1 MKFKMSEDLKEAQ
14 YEDNQVSKKFTLIIV
29 IIVSIIV
36 FLIVYLL
43 TNWLI
48 KKNEPAPVV
57 ETKKEITDKDVS
69 KLINILEYNRDGQDE
84 YLPTFYIED
93 TTTSNL
99 TDRELLN
106 FALANVDKS
115 ILTKTD
121 KENIYTIKTE
131 ELENNLKSFVKTKN
145 DLFKEELNVNLD
157 DEILN
162 VKYDKDKDYYI
173 LTYTNKD
180 NNGNN
185 NDDDKIIDDY
195 YYKFISAKEFDNK
208 KLEIYESVIF
218 TTLEKKINDDTT
230 TSYICKIYKDYNH
243 NNLIETKP
251 NMSLDQLKKKN
262 IDISLYESRSA
273 TVTYVFEKDENKN
286 YILKSSS
293 IN

>member
-115 ILTKTD
+115 ILTKTALTR
-121 KENIYTIKTE
+121 EQRQT
-131 ELENNLKSFVKTKN
+131 
-145 DLFKEELNVNLD
+145 LN
-157 DEILN
+157 
-162 VKYDKDKDYYI
+162 
-173 LTYTNKD
+173 
-180 NNGNN
+180 
-185 NDDDKIIDDY
+185 KIQ
-195 YYKFISAKEFDNK
+195 KHP
-208 KLEIYESVIF
+208 
-218 TTLEKKINDDTT
+218 
-230 TSYICKIYKDYNH
+230 C
-243 NNLIETKP
+243 
-251 NMSLDQLKKKN
+251 
-262 IDISLYESRSA
+262 
-273 TVTYVFEKDENKN
+273 
-286 YILKSSS
+286 
-293 IN
+293 